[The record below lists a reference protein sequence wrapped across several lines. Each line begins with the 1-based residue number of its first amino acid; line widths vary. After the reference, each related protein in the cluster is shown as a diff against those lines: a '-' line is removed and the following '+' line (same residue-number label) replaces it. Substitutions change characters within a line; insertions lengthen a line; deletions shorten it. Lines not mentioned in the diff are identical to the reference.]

1 MNIFI
6 ELGNHKIEVSVS
18 NGARMVKQSD
28 AKKLLQLKDGE
39 TNEYFI
45 DAKFVSDTLFK
56 KVYESNDATIE
67 QKIIFEA
74 LCIVGIYP
82 LIDEA
87 CGVDLRG
94 VSYAKEFNDLIALK
108 RERVQ

>member
-1 MNIFI
+1 MNFI
-6 ELGNHKIEVSVS
+6 ELGKHKIEVSVS
-18 NGARMVKQSD
+18 NGERMVKQSD

-56 KVYESNDATIE
+56 KIYETKDATKE
-67 QKIIFEA
+67 QKVIFEG
-74 LCIVGIYP
+74 LCIVGIYA

-87 CGVDLRG
+87 CRVDLRN
-94 VSYAKEFNDLIALK
+94 VSYIKEFNNMIGSKIIAI
-108 RERVQ
+108 